1 MRWRVVKQLHVT
13 PQLDFSKGAHRFG
26 LCLDPP
32 SEKKSNTNFPTVPM
46 LFPQALVFAL
56 TAGFLNCFW
65 APSLELCINTLGYLG
80 GILTSPYKQKPGD
93 GSLPRWCICR
103 VSESWEWLALPQHV
117 QDIKPD
123 LPCCECSRCVSVCAK
138 LDRWSLTQGIRHT
151 KAVFTQL
158 WFLRLKR
165 PASAPFGLMWLD
177 AGS

>member
-1 MRWRVVKQLHVT
+1 MRWRVVKQLQVT

-93 GSLPRWCICR
+93 GSLPRWCIC
-103 VSESWEWLALPQHV
+103 
-117 QDIKPD
+117 
-123 LPCCECSRCVSVCAK
+123 ECQSLGSDSRCHNMCRISSLIFHAASVPDVCQYVRNLTAGVWLK
-138 LDRWSLTQGIRHT
+138 ELDIPKPCLLS
-151 KAVFTQL
+151 FD
-158 WFLRLKR
+158 FL
-165 PASAPFGLMWLD
+165 D
-177 AGS
+177 